1 MMYRRCDAPAGID
14 KPAIYRIWVRGSL
27 APAWSERLAGM
38 SLRMRRRRDGAVITR
53 LEGELLD
60 QAALAGV
67 INTLFELQLPLLA
80 VKRLTT
86 DCLSR

>member
-1 MMYRRCDAPAGID
+1 MMDIRCDAPTGID
-14 KPAIYRIWVRGSL
+14 KPATYRIWVGGCL
-27 APAWSERLAGM
+27 APGWSERLAGM
-38 SLRMRRRRDGAVITR
+38 SLRIRRRRDGAIITR

-80 VKRLTT
+80 VRRLTT
-86 DCLSR
+86 GCLLR

>member
-1 MMYRRCDAPAGID
+1 MMDLRRNASIVID
-14 KPAIYRIWVRGSL
+14 KPATYRIWVGGCL

-38 SLRMRRRRDGAVITR
+38 SLRIRRRRDGVIVTQ

-80 VKRLTT
+80 VKCLTT
-86 DCLSR
+86 SCTPR

>member
-1 MMYRRCDAPAGID
+1 MIRDTIGGVHTTIDRPAT
-14 KPAIYRIWVRGSL
+14 YHIWVGGRL

-38 SLRMRRRRDGAVITR
+38 SLRIRRQRDGAFVTR
-53 LEGELLD
+53 LEGELRD
-60 QAALAGV
+60 QAALMGV

-86 DCLSR
+86 TSR

>member
-1 MMYRRCDAPAGID
+1 MMYIRCDTPTGID
-14 KPAIYRIWVRGSL
+14 TPATYRIWVGGCL

-38 SLRMRRRRDGAVITR
+38 SLRIRRRRDGAFITR

-86 DCLSR
+86 DCLSQ

>member
-1 MMYRRCDAPAGID
+1 MMYKRYDAPTGID
-14 KPAIYRIWVRGSL
+14 KPAIYRIWVGGRL
-27 APAWSERLAGM
+27 APTWSERLAGM
-38 SLRMRRRRDGAVITR
+38 SLRIRRRRDGAIITR

-86 DCLSR
+86 DSLSQ

>member
-1 MMYRRCDAPAGID
+1 MMDRPRDAPAVID
-14 KPAIYRIWVRGSL
+14 KPATYRIWVGGCL
-27 APAWSERLAGM
+27 TPDWSERLAGM
-38 SLRMRRRRDGAVITR
+38 SLRTRRRQDGVVITR

-86 DCLSR
+86 GC